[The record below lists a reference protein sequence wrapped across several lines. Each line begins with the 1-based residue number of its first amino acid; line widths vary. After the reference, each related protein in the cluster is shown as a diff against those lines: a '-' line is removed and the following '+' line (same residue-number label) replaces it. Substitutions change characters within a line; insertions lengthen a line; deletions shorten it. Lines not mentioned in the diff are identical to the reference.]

1 MKESKSELKTLQF
14 ILDCKIQF
22 VVPEYQRRYVWE
34 KKDWEPFFRIVK
46 TILDQ
51 KNKSQEHFL
60 GTLNLIKRSENEY
73 EVADGY
79 QRLLTL
85 SLFLLALRH
94 CAPDDEKKEVRI
106 LNLKPNFYPKK
117 QQEFYEDIEERIL
130 NSEDI
135 ENALKNKKI
144 IGDTIFCFFSESL
157 KWIKERKEMI
167 ISNIVSLLK
176 EKILFSLVFWDN
188 SMNGQK
194 IFKAMN
200 LIGRKLA
207 TSHQMKQES
216 IVEPVEKYCKEGEIP
231 KKAKIKDFLE
241 EYWNNWDQEFIRSD
255 LGKEAFNDFV
265 KVLKK
270 FNKLFG
276 SNSQKKEWIFSSEL
290 SDQKEHHKLLELLTE
305 YVSLYLL
312 IASKITNQQIK
323 ESRVEKKGEIVQI
336 MDKNIL
342 KTVTTLEGKSNVYL
356 SNSRRALLF
365 FLALCFERE
374 VIDFAFFEKLV
385 EIFTIYQILLDVGL
399 GNQSLSFCKV
409 VVEKIRTC
417 LEEEKIGNDCIFFDS
432 EEKKT
437 ISQKQEKIILE
448 KVIEVLKKDIKNKNV
463 QWYED
468 LKKSFKNDDLS
479 ETVEGWFWRNS
490 NQRFKITS
498 KNILHF
504 ATRREWEEE
513 EINIEHINPQT
524 KGKKKQRYIY
534 HVGNTIYLERTLN
547 AQASDET
554 LLAKVEIYKQSKNK
568 EVRELADSIEKDK
581 IENWDEQHIRERGV
595 EVIKKM
601 FNSQVCNEFFN
612 SFFKEEDVSDK

>member
-1 MKESKSELKTLQF
+1 MTESKSELKTLQF
-14 ILDCKIQF
+14 ILDCNIQF

-51 KNKSQEHFL
+51 EDKSQEHFL

-94 CAPDDEKKEVRI
+94 FATDDEKKEVRI
-106 LNLKPNFYPKK
+106 LNLKLNFYPKK

-135 ENALKNKKI
+135 ENALKNEKI
-144 IGDTIFCFFSESL
+144 KGDTILCFFSESL
-157 KWIKERKEMI
+157 KWIERRKKM
-167 ISNIVSLLK
+167 ISNIFFLLK
-176 EKILFSLVFWDN
+176 EKIFLSLVFWNN
-188 SMNGQK
+188 STNGQK

-200 LIGRKLA
+200 LIGRTLA
-207 TSHQMKQES
+207 ASHQMKQES
-216 IVEPVEKYCKEGEIP
+216 IVEPVEKYCKEGEIS
-231 KKAKIKDFLE
+231 KKVKVKDFLE
-241 EYWNNWDQEFIRSD
+241 EYWNNWDQEFIKSD
-255 LGKEAFNDFV
+255 LGKEAFNDFA

-276 SNSQKKEWIFSSEL
+276 SKSQKKEWIFSSES
-290 SDQKEHHKLLELLTE
+290 SDQKEHHKLLKLLTD

-312 IASKITNQQIK
+312 IASKTINESTK
-323 ESRVEKKGEIVQI
+323 KSRVKNKKEIVQI
-336 MDKNIL
+336 MNKNVL
-342 KTVTTLEGKSNVYL
+342 KTVATLKGKSNVYL
-356 SNSRRALLF
+356 GNSRRALLF

-417 LEEEKIGNDCIFFDS
+417 LEKEKIGNDCIFFSS

-479 ETVEGWFWRNS
+479 ETVEDWFWRNS
-490 NQRFKITS
+490 NQRFKTTS

-504 ATRREWEEE
+504 ATKREWEKE

-534 HVGNTIYLERTLN
+534 HVGNIIYLEKALN
-547 AQASDET
+547 IKADNKELS
-554 LLAKVEIYKQSKNK
+554 AKVEIYKQSKNK
-568 EVRELADSIEKDK
+568 EVRELADFIERHK
-581 IENWDEQHIRERGV
+581 IENWDEQYIRERGI

>member
-1 MKESKSELKTLQF
+1 MTESKSELKTLQF
-14 ILDCKIQF
+14 ILDCNIQF

-51 KNKSQEHFL
+51 EDKSQEHFL

-94 CAPDDEKKEVRI
+94 CVPDDEKKEVRI

-117 QQEFYEDIEERIL
+117 QQEFYEDIKERIL
-130 NSEDI
+130 NIEDI
-135 ENALKNKKI
+135 ENAVKNKKI

-432 EEKKT
+432 EERKT

-504 ATRREWEEE
+504 ATKREWEEE

-534 HVGNTIYLERTLN
+534 HVGNIIYLEKALN
-547 AQASDET
+547 IKADNKELS
-554 LLAKVEIYKQSKNK
+554 AKVEIYKQSKNK
-568 EVRELADSIEKDK
+568 EVRELADFIERHK
-581 IENWDEQHIRERGV
+581 IENWDEQYIRERGI

>member
-14 ILDCKIQF
+14 ILDGNIQF

-34 KKDWEPFFRIVK
+34 KKDWEPFFRIVEN
-46 TILDQ
+46 ILDQ

-94 CAPDDEKKEVRI
+94 CVPDDEKKEVRI

-117 QQEFYEDIEERIL
+117 QQEFYEDIKERIL
-130 NSEDI
+130 NIEDI
-135 ENALKNKKI
+135 ENAVKNKKI
-144 IGDTIFCFFSESL
+144 KGDTILCFFSESL
-157 KWIKERKEMI
+157 KWIKRRKKM
-167 ISNIVSLLK
+167 ISNIFFLLK

-200 LIGRKLA
+200 LIGRNLVA
-207 TSHQMKQES
+207 SHQMKQES

-231 KKAKIKDFLE
+231 KKAKVKDFLE
-241 EYWNNWDQEFIRSD
+241 KYWNNWDQEFIRSD
-255 LGKEAFNDFV
+255 LGKGAFNDFV

-276 SNSQKKEWIFSSEL
+276 SKSQKKEWIFSSEL
-290 SDQKEHHKLLELLTE
+290 SDQKEHHKLLKLLTD

-312 IASKITNQQIK
+312 IASKPINEPIK
-323 ESRVEKKGEIVQI
+323 ESRVKKKREIVQI

-342 KTVTTLEGKSNVYL
+342 KTVAALKGESNVNL
-356 SNSRRALLF
+356 GNPRRALLF

-399 GNQSLSFCKV
+399 GNQNSSFCKLV
-409 VVEKIRTC
+409 IEKIRTC

-432 EEKKT
+432 EERKT
-437 ISQKQEKIILE
+437 ISQKQEQIILE
-448 KVIEVLKKDIKNKNV
+448 KVIEDLREDIKEKNV
-463 QWYED
+463 QWYES
-468 LKKSFKNDDLS
+468 LKQSFKDDDLS
-479 ETVEGWFWRNS
+479 KTVEGWFWRNS

-498 KNILHF
+498 KNILRF
-504 ATRREWEEE
+504 VTRREWKEE
-513 EINIEHINPQT
+513 EIDIEHINPQT

-534 HVGNTIYLERTLN
+534 HVGNIIYLEKALN
-547 AQASDET
+547 IKADNKELS
-554 LLAKVEIYKQSKNK
+554 AKVEIYKQSKNK
-568 EVRELADSIEKDK
+568 EVRELADFIERHK
-581 IENWDEQHIRERGV
+581 IENWDEEHIRERGI